1 MSQESY
7 LYCFSNEC
15 MPGIF
20 RIGMTKKDINVK
32 LNEANE
38 YKEWKPPMLY
48 KIEVAKKVKDPED
61 KYEKLKKILNKYRIN
76 QIQNFYK
83 ISLEEIIDIFNLIE
97 GKIWNEEKK
106 EISLCRDMSKCF
118 KDKQAIRHI
127 IGTNVWIGY
136 YDKYSNKIKYQDKRY
151 NSPSGFSADH
161 YNHARKDRNSNSNG
175 WKECECEIDGRWT
188 SIFSL

>member
-1 MSQESY
+1 MSEEGY
-7 LYCFSNEC
+7 LYCFSNDC
-15 MPGIF
+15 MPDVF
-20 RIGMTKKDINVK
+20 NVGMTTRNPNIK

-38 YKEWKPPMLY
+38 YEEWKPPMLY

-83 ISLEEIIDIFNLIE
+83 ITLEEITNIFDLIE
-97 GKIWNEEKK
+97 GEIWNN
-106 EISLCRDMSKCF
+106 EINNIHCRDMSKCF
-118 KDKQAIRHI
+118 KDKQQIRHI

-161 YNHARKDRNSNSNG
+161 YNHARKDRYSNSNG